1 MIAPERDDHLM
12 SIADHIEQIR
22 AFINHS
28 RRPPSLLPNV
38 ADWNTL
44 CSALDVI
51 CDTEWGLD
59 AYANWKIEVDVG
71 QRYLLVYGVLQE
83 LLTQQ
88 DSVKKVC
95 NAFQH
100 PLSFPPALQTIRKI
114 RSDSIGH
121 PTFSKENKI
130 AKANFIQ
137 HISLS
142 HSGFTLLTVSSDSK
156 YRTTQVN
163 ILELMQEQRNALDSM
178 LLGLVEK
185 LRSNEMM
192 HREKYRDEKLY
203 DILTGGLGYALG
215 KIYEGVSGDT
225 EFLLV
230 GIHLREI
237 KGCLG
242 RFRAALE
249 ARGDLGGTVLHDLG
263 LLDYPLEKLDEYA
276 ANRNGTRLND
286 KDAYIFARFVESQI
300 DELKMIAKDLDD
312 EYAAEPAESVEP
324 SPYNVETLGEDE

>member
-1 MIAPERDDHLM
+1 MD
-12 SIADHIEQIR
+12 
-22 AFINHS
+22 
-28 RRPPSLLPNV
+28 
-38 ADWNTL
+38 
-44 CSALDVI
+44 
-51 CDTEWGLD
+51 
-59 AYANWKIEVDVG
+59 VDVG
-71 QRYLLVYGVLQE
+71 QRYLLVYGALQA

-88 DSVKKVC
+88 DAVKKVC

-100 PLSFPPALQTIRKI
+100 PFSFPPALETIRKI

-121 PTFSKENKI
+121 PTYSKENKL

-142 HSGFTLLTVSSDSK
+142 HIGFTLLTVSSDSK

-163 ILELMQEQRNALDSM
+163 ILELMEEQRNALDSI

-185 LRSNEMM
+185 LWSNEMM
-192 HREKYRDEKLY
+192 HREKYRDEKLH
-203 DILTGGLGYALG
+203 DILSGGLGYALG

-225 EFLLV
+225 EFTLV

-237 KGCLG
+237 RECLG

-263 LLDYPLEKLDEYA
+263 LLDYPLERLDEYA
-276 ANRNGTRLND
+276 ANRNSARIND
-286 KDAYIFARFVESQI
+286 RDAYIFARFVESQI
-300 DELKMIAKDLDD
+300 DELKIIAKELDD
-312 EYAAEPAESVEP
+312 EYAAEPAESIEAN
-324 SPYNVETLGEDE
+324 PYNDETLGQDELTF